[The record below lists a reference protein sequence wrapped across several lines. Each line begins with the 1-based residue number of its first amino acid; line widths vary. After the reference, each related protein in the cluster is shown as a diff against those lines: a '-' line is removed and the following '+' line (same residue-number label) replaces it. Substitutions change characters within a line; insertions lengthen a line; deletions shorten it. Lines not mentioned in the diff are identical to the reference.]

1 MKRNIFLKETIVKIQ
16 NLPDSKLQEVNDFTD
31 FLLCKTEDKIFL
43 EGIQKPTSDSKAF
56 EYLKNEED
64 LYSLNDLK

>member
-43 EGIQKPTSDSKAF
+43 EGIQKPASDSRVF